1 MLPLRA
7 DSTLRVLRDGAI
19 AAVPV
24 EDYVWTTILSEL
36 APAGAG
42 DDPARRMFELQAIVS
57 RTYAQRPRHAREGFD
72 FCSTTH
78 CQLYDPARA
87 AASRSADAARH
98 AVRRTAGVIVWFDG
112 APASVVFHA
121 DCGGHTSAAGDV
133 WSGAAPPYL
142 AAQSDD
148 GPAAAAHAA
157 WRFAAAEPELLAA
170 LNADER
176 TRVGARLDRIDVIE
190 RDAAGR
196 ARLARLDGSV
206 SRGVTGEELRAAI
219 TRRFGPRSLRSTR
232 FDVTRTERGFEFTGL
247 GFGHGVGLCQAG
259 ALARIAAGAR
269 PADVLA
275 RYFPGT
281 TSGR

>member
-1 MLPLRA
+1 
-7 DSTLRVLRDGAI
+7 VLRDGAV
-19 AAVPV
+19 ATVPI
-24 EDYVWTTILSEL
+24 EDYVWATLLSEL
-36 APAGAG
+36 SPAGADG
-42 DDPARRMFELQAIVS
+42 EAAARMFELQAIVS

-133 WSGAAPPYL
+133 WRGASPPYL
-142 AAQSDD
+142 TAQSDD
-148 GPAAAAHAA
+148 GPAAGAHAA
-157 WRFAAAEPELLAA
+157 WRFTPADPELLSA

-176 TRVGARLDRIDVIE
+176 TSVGDRLDRIDVLE

-196 ARLARLDGSV
+196 AQLARLDGSV
-206 SRGVTGEELRAAI
+206 VRVVTGEELRAVIA
-219 TRRFGPRSLRSTR
+219 RRFGPRSLRSTR
-232 FDVTRTERGFEFTGL
+232 FDVTRTDRGFEFTGR

-269 PADVLA
+269 PNDVLA

-281 TSGR
+281 RASR